1 MQNVLPF
8 NLSYPLNFNQV
19 HLNFQ
24 VKQDFD
30 GNCVPV
36 DFRMGFL
43 NEGMRVHKSL
53 EVSMLSHGHSVNSM
67 IWGQPYDF
75 GNLRI

>member
-1 MQNVLPF
+1 MLVYQRVSVQNGLSF
-8 NLSYPLNFNQV
+8 NLSCPLNFNQN

-43 NEGMRVHKSL
+43 NGGSQVTIGFNTKSWSSNERDDL
-53 EVSMLSHGHSVNSM
+53 GVAL
-67 IWGQPYDF
+67 
-75 GNLRI
+75 